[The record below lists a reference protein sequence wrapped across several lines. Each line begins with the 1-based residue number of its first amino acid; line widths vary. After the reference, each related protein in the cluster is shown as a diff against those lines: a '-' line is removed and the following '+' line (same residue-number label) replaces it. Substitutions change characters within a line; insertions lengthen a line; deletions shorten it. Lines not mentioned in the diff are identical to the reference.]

1 MCREETIH
9 VLETVELD
17 DKKGFPAGLLSH
29 GDQKR
34 LEMGIALALRPSLL
48 LLDEPT
54 AGMGPEETAG
64 IAGLIDRVVRHQG
77 LTAVFVEHDM
87 SVVFGIS
94 QKVRVMH
101 LGEIIATG
109 PPEEIQADAQV
120 QRIYLGEDE

>member
-1 MCREETIH
+1 
-9 VLETVELD
+9 
-17 DKKGFPAGLLSH
+17 
-29 GDQKR
+29 
-34 LEMGIALALRPSLL
+34 MGIALALQPSLL

-64 IAGLIDRVVRHQG
+64 IAGLIERVVRHQG

-94 QKVRVMH
+94 QKIRVMH

-109 PPEEIQADAQV
+109 TPGDIKADAQV
-120 QRIYLGEDE
+120 QRIYLGEE